1 MKKNLTGNEKGFTLI
16 ELIVVIVILGI
27 LAAVAIPRYQDM
39 ATEAR
44 TAGANAVLASAKGA
58 AVMNFARHLSTATV
72 PPISASTTGAAYLI
86 TLIDSDYPL
95 TSTGTNGQISINVNG
110 TPYIMEITGTE
121 SVAAN
126 AAVAAVVTRT
136 TTWP

>member
-1 MKKNLTGNEKGFTLI
+1 MKKNLAGNEKGFTLI

-27 LAAVAIPRYQDM
+27 LAATAIPRYQDM

-44 TAGANAVLASAKGA
+44 RAGADAVLAAAKGA
-58 AVMNFARHLSTATV
+58 AVMNFARHLTTAAVT
-72 PPISASTTGAAYLI
+72 PISTGATGAAYLI

-95 TSTGTNGQISINVNG
+95 AVNGSDIDIDVNG
-110 TPYIMEITGTE
+110 TTYRMTVNGSE
-121 SVAAN
+121 SVVAG

-136 TTWP
+136 NLWP